1 MDGRESGDRS
11 ADDRSGMF
19 GMFTTDPEPDWEVG
33 LAVSVVMLVPTMAA
47 AGAGVGYAAGRSGI
61 DTALGG
67 VLGVLFGL
75 VLVFSEWLKAVKAE
89 AAKRSAR
96 FDFDDEFERVLQLR
110 TLGLPLYAWWAAG
123 IGAGIAVMVSLADTA
138 GRLPLV
144 FMAGGCALGVL
155 AGLSGPLWRWVKR

>member
-1 MDGRESGDRS
+1 MDGRESRDRS
-11 ADDRSGMF
+11 ADERSGMF
-19 GMFTTDPEPDWEVG
+19 GMFTTDSEPDREVG
-33 LAVSVVMLVPTMAA
+33 LAVSVVMLVPMMAA

-96 FDFDDEFERVLQLR
+96 FDFDDEFERVLHLR
-110 TLGLPLYAWWAAG
+110 TLRLPLYAWWAAG
-123 IGAGIAVMVSLADTA
+123 IGAGIAVMVSLADTE

-155 AGLSGPLWRWVKR
+155 AGLSGPFRRWVKR

>member
-1 MDGRESGDRS
+1 MEGRESRDRG
-11 ADDRSGMF
+11 ADERSGMF
-19 GMFTTDPEPDWEVG
+19 GMFTTGPEPDWEVG
-33 LAVSVVMLVPTMAA
+33 LAVSVVMLVPMMAA

-75 VLVFSEWLKAVKAE
+75 VLVLSEWLKAVKAE

-96 FDFDDEFERVLQLR
+96 FDFDDEFERVLHLR
-110 TLGLPLYAWWAAG
+110 TQGLPLYVWWVAG
-123 IGAGIAVMVSLADTA
+123 IGAGIAVMVSLADTE

-155 AGLSGPLWRWVKR
+155 AGLSGPFWRWVKR

>member
-1 MDGRESGDRS
+1 MEGRESRDRS
-11 ADDRSGMF
+11 ADERSGMF
-19 GMFTTDPEPDWEVG
+19 GMFTTDPEPDREVG

-96 FDFDDEFERVLQLR
+96 FDFDDEFERVLHLR

-123 IGAGIAVMVSLADTA
+123 IGAGIAVMVSLADTE

-144 FMAGGCALGVL
+144 FVAGGCALGVL
-155 AGLSGPLWRWVKR
+155 AGLSGPFWRWVKR